1 VPGLRGCGLGAHAVT
16 PREAF
21 LAELVATVECY
32 QQPMPTPEG
41 PAMRPACLSVD
52 RIQALI
58 DARVDAAL
66 RDHLDCV
73 PIAEH
78 WRESDTH
85 ELRTGFGDDVGE
97 CDSGCPVDA
106 LDRAG
111 LIVVRVVPKCA
122 AGHEWYGEGCED
134 CARVEKSE
142 APA

>member
-1 VPGLRGCGLGAHAVT
+1 MSARA
-16 PREAF
+16 AF
-21 LAELVATVECY
+21 LDKLVVAVECY
-32 QQPMPTPEG
+32 QQPMPSPDE
-41 PAMRPACLSVD
+41 PQMRPACLSVD

-97 CDSGCPVDA
+97 CYMACPVDA

-111 LIVVRVVPKCA
+111 LIAVQVLPRCA
-122 AGHEWYGEGCED
+122 AGHEWYGVGCPE
-134 CARVEKSE
+134 CSATESE
-142 APA
+142 ERQ